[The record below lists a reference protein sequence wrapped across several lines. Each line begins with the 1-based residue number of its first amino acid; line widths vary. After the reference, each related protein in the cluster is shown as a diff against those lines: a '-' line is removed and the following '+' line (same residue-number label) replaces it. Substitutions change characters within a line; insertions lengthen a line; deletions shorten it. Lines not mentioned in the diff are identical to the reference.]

1 MGRMSTA
8 SRCSGITGSIVRS
21 CFLERGFDGP
31 FGQRVLRVDARRDD
45 DGRDGHTDDVDRGVA
60 LAESFQWAMRGLAA
74 ALGLV
79 HQLVGVAVVAGAVR
93 YVFVVIT
100 HDVPDSFGR
109 CGLMVTYAM
118 YQVQHWG
125 DVGGPFAHRTTG
137 KHVVAAHADDQNIMM
152 VIDVAD
158 YAVTHPSRGRAD
170 LPTVRHAT
178 VQPARRATREAS
190 MIDEQ
195 IFIRDAD
202 GVEPPAE
209 ATSRCGSTDGHTAL
223 RGEERDDQ
231 RHGTRTHDGTSRA
244 HTGSIAT
251 DASQNVR

>member
-1 MGRMSTA
+1 MLKA
-8 SRCSGITGSIVRS
+8 SRCSSITGSIVRS

-93 YVFVVIT
+93 YVFVLIT

-118 YQVQHWG
+118 YQAKLEERYSLALSKQLRDAVQQTAILLSEG
-125 DVGGPFAHRTTG
+125 KSVTISATEQELTTEQAARTLGVSRQTLVRMLDKGLIPFSR
-137 KHVVAAHADDQNIMM
+137 
-152 VIDVAD
+152 
-158 YAVTHPSRGRAD
+158 PSRHRRIRLTDLLEYERAS
-170 LPTVRHAT
+170 RS
-178 VQPARRATREAS
+178 RRDSSIRQITLIAS
-190 MIDEQ
+190 
-195 IFIRDAD
+195 
-202 GVEPPAE
+202 
-209 ATSRCGSTDGHTAL
+209 
-223 RGEERDDQ
+223 
-231 RHGTRTHDGTSRA
+231 
-244 HTGSIAT
+244 
-251 DASQNVR
+251 

>member
-1 MGRMSTA
+1 MGRMSKA

-31 FGQRVLRVDARRDD
+31 FGQRVLRIDARRDD

-60 LAESFQWAMRGLAA
+60 LAKSFQWAMRGLAA

-100 HDVPDSFGR
+100 HDAPDSFGR

-118 YQVQHWG
+118 YQ
-125 DVGGPFAHRTTG
+125 A
-137 KHVVAAHADDQNIMM
+137 KLEECYSLA
-152 VIDVAD
+152 
-158 YAVTHPSRGRAD
+158 
-170 LPTVRHAT
+170 LPK
-178 VQPARRATREAS
+178 QL
-190 MIDEQ
+190 
-195 IFIRDAD
+195 RDAVQQTAILLSE
-202 GVEPPAE
+202 GKSVTIS
-209 ATSRCGSTDGHTAL
+209 ATEQELTTEQA
-223 RGEERDDQ
+223 
-231 RHGTRTHDGTSRA
+231 A

>member
-1 MGRMSTA
+1 
-8 SRCSGITGSIVRS
+8 
-21 CFLERGFDGP
+21 
-31 FGQRVLRVDARRDD
+31 
-45 DGRDGHTDDVDRGVA
+45 
-60 LAESFQWAMRGLAA
+60 
-74 ALGLV
+74 
-79 HQLVGVAVVAGAVR
+79 
-93 YVFVVIT
+93 
-100 HDVPDSFGR
+100 
-109 CGLMVTYAM
+109 MVTYAM

-202 GVEPPAE
+202 GVEPPLPKQLRDAVQQTAILLSE
-209 ATSRCGSTDGHTAL
+209 GKSVTISATEQELTTEQAARTLGVSRQTLVRMLDKGLIPFSPPI
-223 RGEERDDQ
+223 
-231 RHGTRTHDGTSRA
+231 TS
-244 HTGSIAT
+244 
-251 DASQNVR
+251 SQNPPDRLVGIRTGLPQPP

>member
-1 MGRMSTA
+1 MGRMSKA

-31 FGQRVLRVDARRDD
+31 FGQRVLRIDARRDD

-100 HDVPDSFGR
+100 HDAPDSFGR

-118 YQVQHWG
+118 YQECYSL
-125 DVGGPFAHRTTG
+125 A
-137 KHVVAAHADDQNIMM
+137 
-152 VIDVAD
+152 
-158 YAVTHPSRGRAD
+158 
-170 LPTVRHAT
+170 LPK
-178 VQPARRATREAS
+178 QL
-190 MIDEQ
+190 
-195 IFIRDAD
+195 RDAVQQTAILLSE
-202 GVEPPAE
+202 GKSVTIS
-209 ATSRCGSTDGHTAL
+209 ATEQELTTEQA
-223 RGEERDDQ
+223 
-231 RHGTRTHDGTSRA
+231 A

>member
-100 HDVPDSFGR
+100 HDAPDSFGR

-118 YQVQHWG
+118 YQAKLEECYSLALSKQ
-125 DVGGPFAHRTTG
+125 
-137 KHVVAAHADDQNIMM
+137 
-152 VIDVAD
+152 
-158 YAVTHPSRGRAD
+158 
-170 LPTVRHAT
+170 L
-178 VQPARRATREAS
+178 
-190 MIDEQ
+190 
-195 IFIRDAD
+195 RDAVQQTAILLSE
-202 GVEPPAE
+202 GKSVTIS
-209 ATSRCGSTDGHTAL
+209 ATEQELTTEQA
-223 RGEERDDQ
+223 
-231 RHGTRTHDGTSRA
+231 A